1 MAATDLFRLSSFLF
15 LAMIA
20 IVWLTAPRKSAVAA
34 DAADAGG
41 AH

>member
-15 LAMIA
+15 LAMIVM
-20 IVWLTAPRKSAVAA
+20 VWMTAPRKSAA
-34 DAADAGG
+34 AADAGG